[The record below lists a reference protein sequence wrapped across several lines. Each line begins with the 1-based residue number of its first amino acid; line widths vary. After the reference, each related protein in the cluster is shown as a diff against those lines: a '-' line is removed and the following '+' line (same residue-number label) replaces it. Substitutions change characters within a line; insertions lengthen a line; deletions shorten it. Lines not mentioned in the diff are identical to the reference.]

1 MITALNS
8 ALGTNYNLNATLTIA
23 QLKQL
28 ATDLQ
33 TLAYSQASKL
43 TVADGGG
50 IKTFN
55 GKWYAN
61 GQQLNYLDVMFAVR
75 INQLF
80 VINNGIT
87 TQLSQVQNSNSK
99 IKAANAISAVLSAA
113 SPASGTV
120 NINTFGLKV
129 IQAAVE
135 NGLPM
140 NITGAGYGFGAYGA
154 TYGAATD
161 AVNKMGNGS
170 FALYQDGNNPAG
182 QLSYVA
188 KGTDGKIFYGVWG
201 AVGPMNVPELNK
213 LVAMG
218 ITTTNMFFDTTQ
230 LAAIMPSSLNK
241 LFVTGSVWNPGQ
253 LVGTTQSG
261 GVSISQTDFTT
272 MTTEIKSYTS
282 SLDSNNQV
290 SQTQLDQYN
299 NKRSEV
305 LDNISS
311 LLKSANTINSNV
323 SHRYG

>member
-1 MITALNS
+1 V
-8 ALGTNYNLNATLTIA
+8 
-23 QLKQL
+23 
-28 ATDLQ
+28 TDLQ
-33 TLAYSQASKL
+33 TFSFLQASKL
-43 TVADGGG
+43 TIADGGG

-61 GQQLNYLDVMFAVR
+61 GQQLNYLDIMFAIRV
-75 INQLF
+75 NQLF

-87 TQLSQVQNSNSK
+87 SQLSQVQASNSK

-120 NINTFGLKV
+120 NINTFGLKI

-140 NITGAGYGFGAYGA
+140 NVTGAGYGFGAYGA
-154 TYGAATD
+154 TIGAAYD
-161 AVNKMGNGS
+161 ALNKMGNGS
-170 FALYQDGNNPAG
+170 FALYQDANQPPGT
-182 QLSYVA
+182 LSWVA
-188 KGTDGKIFYGVWG
+188 KGTDGKLTYGYWG
-201 AVGPMNVPELNK
+201 NTPMNIDAINNLIAAGV
-213 LVAMG
+213 
-218 ITTTNMFFDTTQ
+218 TTTNLFFDTSN
-230 LAAIMPSSLNK
+230 LAAIMPSSLSK

-261 GVSISQTDFTT
+261 GVSLSQTDFTT
-272 MTTEIKSYTS
+272 ITTEIKSYTS

-290 SQTQLDQYN
+290 AQTQLDQYN

-323 SHRYG
+323 SHRFG